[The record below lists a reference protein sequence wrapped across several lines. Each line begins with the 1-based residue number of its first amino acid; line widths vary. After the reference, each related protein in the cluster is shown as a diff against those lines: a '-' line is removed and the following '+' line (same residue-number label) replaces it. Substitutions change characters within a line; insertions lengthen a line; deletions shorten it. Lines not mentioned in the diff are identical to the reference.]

1 MMKRFLNLLAL
12 IIIFA
17 GCKGS
22 TTNDSSGIES
32 LTGDLTGSIS
42 LIEWKNE
49 KGYSVNL
56 KDQSGVKVNIDGT
69 SFSAITDTDGYWVI
83 HNLPSRTY
91 SITFS
96 KDDFDTMRT
105 TSFSF
110 LGGGTVLYG
119 DVFLSVR
126 PKFELI
132 LDAATTFPDP
142 KDSQNINGAN
152 VFGHAIKGMGRTA
165 RIVFSRDK
173 NFNVDENTDNS
184 QYFDVY
190 ISQDSTISPYASRQD
205 IRLFYSF
212 DTLYIAA
219 FPANTPQ
226 NYYDVKKRKNV
237 AVGLGKQSNVLQI
250 IKK

>member
-1 MMKRFLNLLAL
+1 MLKRFLSLLGL
-12 IIIFA
+12 ITIFA

-56 KDQSGVKVNIDGT
+56 QNKSGVKVNIDGT

-132 LDAATTFPDP
+132 LDAATTTYALN
-142 KDSQNINGAN
+142 DSQKLSQVT
-152 VFGHAIKGMGRTA
+152 VFGHAINGIGPKA
-165 RIVFSRDK
+165 RIIFSRDK

-184 QYFDVY
+184 QYFDVD
-190 ISQDSTISPYASRQD
+190 ISHDSTISPYVSRQD

-219 FPANTPQ
+219 FPANTIQ
-226 NYYDVKKRKNV
+226 NYYDVKKRKNI
-237 AVGLGKQSNVLQI
+237 AVGFGKQSNILRI
-250 IKK
+250 INK